1 MEDYIVEENYP
12 QKKIPYVTIFLAAV
26 NVIIFLIIE
35 SVGSTEDSE
44 IMYQWG
50 AMYSPDVF
58 EGGQWYRIITSMF
71 LHFGINHL
79 LNNMVV
85 LLILGYQM
93 EEKYGR
99 LKYLITY
106 FVCGIVGNIISGAA
120 EMAAGSYTIGAGASG
135 AVFGIFGVILVMVFK
150 SRKQFGRVSAIQMIV
165 LFLLMVFG
173 NTQEGVDWMAHLGG
187 ALCGVV
193 MALVLY
199 KPKSG
204 EELLNL

>member
-99 LKYLITY
+99 LRYLITY

>member
-120 EMAAGSYTIGAGASG
+120 EMAADSYTIGAGASG

>member
-35 SVGSTEDSE
+35 FVGSTEDSE
-44 IMYQWG
+44 SMYQWG